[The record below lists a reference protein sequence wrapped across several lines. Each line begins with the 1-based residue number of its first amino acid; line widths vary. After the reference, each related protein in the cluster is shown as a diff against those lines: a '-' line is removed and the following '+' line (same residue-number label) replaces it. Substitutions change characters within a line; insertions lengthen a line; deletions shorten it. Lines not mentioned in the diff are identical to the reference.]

1 MVHHR
6 AMLTLA
12 RLRFAATLLVSL
24 LGFVLTLD
32 TPETGQLG
40 ALLSMQAPLR

>member
-1 MVHHR
+1 MAHYLPMV
-6 AMLTLA
+6 TLA
-12 RLRFAATLLVSL
+12 RFRFSATLLVSV

-32 TPETGQLG
+32 TPESGLLS